1 MSGTTAHWAAP
12 HMIED
17 ILATARRPG
26 AAEPTEIHVRA
37 ALHARLL
44 REPDAPV
51 VLDERQGI
59 SALDGIRLVVD
70 EELPAFPGYEI
81 HRACGSVRG
90 AAA

>member
-17 ILATARRPG
+17 IVASARRPG
-26 AAEPTEIHVRA
+26 AAEPTEIHVSA
-37 ALHARLL
+37 ALYARLL
-44 REPDAPV
+44 REPDVLV

>member
-1 MSGTTAHWAAP
+1 MSGTTAHWGTP
-12 HMIED
+12 HLVED

-26 AAEPTEIHVRA
+26 LAEPTEIHVRA

-44 REPDAPV
+44 QEPDA
-51 VLDERQGI
+51 L
-59 SALDGIRLVVD
+59 ALLDGIRLVVD

-81 HRACGSVRG
+81 HRATVPTRG

>member
-1 MSGTTAHWAAP
+1 MSGTAPHWAAP

-26 AAEPTEIHVRA
+26 VAEPTEIHVRA
-37 ALHARLL
+37 ALHLRLL
-44 REPDAPV
+44 QEPGAPV
-51 VLDERQGI
+51 VVDERLGI
-59 SALDGIRLVVD
+59 STLDGIRLVVD

-81 HRACGSVRG
+81 HRASAPVHG